1 MTLKYDKFFTTVG
14 PINHNSA
21 AVLVRY
27 LENGDTQAITI
38 QRYEGEYNS
47 TEEFNE
53 ATDRFFDNLQK
64 IVDRVPMGNPTK
76 AEKAKLYSS
85 IVLSLSDTQRLVD
98 ALTGALQA
106 AQGLGTAPSRDA

>member
-1 MTLKYDKFFTTVG
+1 MVLKHSEFFTTVG
-14 PINHNSA
+14 PINQNSA

-53 ATDRFFDNLQK
+53 ATNRFFDKLQK
-64 IVDRVPMGNPTK
+64 IVDIVPMRNPTK
-76 AEKAKLYSS
+76 AEKAKIYSS

-98 ALTGALQA
+98 ALTGALQV
-106 AQGLGTAPSRDA
+106 AQVP